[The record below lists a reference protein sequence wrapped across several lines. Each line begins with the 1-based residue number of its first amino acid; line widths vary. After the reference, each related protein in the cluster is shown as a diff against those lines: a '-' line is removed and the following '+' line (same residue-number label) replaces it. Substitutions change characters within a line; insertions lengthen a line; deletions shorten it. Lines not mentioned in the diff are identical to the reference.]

1 MLVVGARRSS
11 DASRLSVGLQP
22 VVADSRS
29 FLYVSHSD
37 DPMVKEL
44 AQIPWLA
51 PKPAA
56 FPSAEGVGSFE
67 SM

>member
-1 MLVVGARRSS
+1 MLAVGAKRSS

-29 FLYVSHSD
+29 SLYVSHSD
-37 DPMVKEL
+37 GLTVKEL
-44 AQIPWLA
+44 AQSPWLA

-56 FPSAEGVGSFE
+56 FPSAEGVGSFA